1 MFLSLGLMAVPN
13 IPKDVLDLDA
23 QKPVTAKIDVHGN
36 DALYQNRRKNAFAKQ
51 TAHGNEGL
59 NIGLLKLQVIT
70 KPFDFSLAYWYL
82 IYLDHHGDLPL
93 IVIYFLYLEG
103 NASITSITNDVE
115 DVPGSLIEIEKRNA
129 EKEAQ
134 KKVEGL

>member
-1 MFLSLGLMAVPN
+1 M
-13 IPKDVLDLDA
+13 
-23 QKPVTAKIDVHGN
+23 
-36 DALYQNRRKNAFAKQ
+36 
-51 TAHGNEGL
+51 
-59 NIGLLKLQVIT
+59 
-70 KPFDFSLAYWYL
+70 
-82 IYLDHHGDLPL
+82 